1 MKPKKVLGVL
11 LLAYVAFS
19 LLAVIAKNR
28 PQKPAKH
35 NPQLTLSDAGLKG
48 SEIPRNVKEL
58 VIVYYFHG
66 YRRCHSC
73 LEAER
78 VARETVQRYFKDKI
92 AKGKL
97 RFVSI
102 NVEEPENEH
111 FIDDYQITAQTLV
124 VARFV
129 NGKQVDYR
137 KVDEI
142 WMFPSAEDRANVIRE
157 VVSKFLKE

>member
-1 MKPKKVLGVL
+1 MKPKKVLGFF
-11 LLAYVAFS
+11 LLAYVVFS
-19 LLAVIAKNR
+19 LFAVIVKNR
-28 PQKPAKH
+28 PKEPIKR
-35 NPQLTLSDAGLKG
+35 NPERTLSNAGLKE
-48 SEIPRNVKEL
+48 SEIPHDAKNL

-66 YRRCHSC
+66 YRRCYSC

-78 VARETVQRYFKDKI
+78 VARETVQRYFKDEI
-92 AKGKL
+92 AKGRL

-111 FIDDYQITAQTLV
+111 FIHDYQITAQTLV
-124 VARFV
+124 VAKFV
-129 NGKQVDYR
+129 NGRQVDYR

-142 WMFPSAEDRANVIRE
+142 WMFPSTEDRANVVRE